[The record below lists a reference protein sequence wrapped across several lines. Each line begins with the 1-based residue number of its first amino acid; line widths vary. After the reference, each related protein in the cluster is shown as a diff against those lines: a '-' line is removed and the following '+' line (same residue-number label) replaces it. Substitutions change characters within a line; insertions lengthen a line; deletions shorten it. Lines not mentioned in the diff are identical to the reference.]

1 MTKAV
6 LITMLF
12 SPISST
18 AGSYLLVGIVC
29 AAVLQIVGAAHRA
42 VVKWKLEVFAS
53 GVGGCNDG
61 KNDVAVTRNKQLV
74 NGAVSGRDWKSLEDM
89 YRYTNV
95 FMNTEFI

>member
-1 MTKAV
+1 M
-6 LITMLF
+6 
-12 SPISST
+12 
-18 AGSYLLVGIVC
+18 VGIVC

-53 GVGGCNDG
+53 GAGGCNDG

-89 YRYTNV
+89 HRYTNV